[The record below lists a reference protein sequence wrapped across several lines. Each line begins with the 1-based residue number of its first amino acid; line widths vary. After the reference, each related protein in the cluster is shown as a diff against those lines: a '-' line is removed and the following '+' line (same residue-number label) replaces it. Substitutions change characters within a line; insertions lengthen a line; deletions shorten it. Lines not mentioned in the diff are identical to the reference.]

1 MNLEYDTSKLIET
14 LKTIL
19 RNYGDLTVFIQGQ
32 DSGGIYPNDYVK
44 YKLGIQH
51 ESEDGCNTILIT
63 LNEDDPFG
71 QPSTVNEFIE
81 MLKNSLKEHGNC
93 DVLIDYMDSGG
104 RYHEGGE
111 LCSVDVEEI
120 DGEQHVVI
128 C

>member
-14 LKTIL
+14 LKNIL
-19 RNYGDLTVFIQGQ
+19 RNYGNLTVFIQGQ

-51 ESEDGCNTILIT
+51 ESECGSILIS

-71 QPSTVNEFIE
+71 QSSTINEFIE
-81 MLKNSLKEHGNC
+81 MLENSRKEHGNC

-111 LCSVDVEEI
+111 LCSVDVKEVN
-120 DGEQHVVI
+120 GEQHVII

>member
-44 YKLGIQH
+44 YKLGVH
-51 ESEDGCNTILIT
+51 YESEDECRTILIS
-63 LNEDDPFG
+63 LNEKEPFG
-71 QPSTVNEFIE
+71 ETSTVSEFIE
-81 MLKNSLKEHGNC
+81 MLENSRKEHGDC

-104 RYHEGGE
+104 RYHEAGE